1 MWLSVKK
8 KEKEKEKEK
17 RKREW
22 YDDIKIAQC
31 HRCLRFA
38 DITMVHGWPTF
49 AVLSI
54 SYIPTFSAPQVLE
67 TFMFIPIF
75 LIFVC
80 LKDLKFFSVFK
91 LFFLLIKFFYN
102 DEIKFWI
109 IVKILNL
116 KNEHKM

>member
-1 MWLSVKK
+1 MHFESCDYLLK
-8 KEKEKEKEK
+8 KEKENEN
-17 RKREW
+17 
-22 YDDIKIAQC
+22 DIKITQC

-75 LIFVC
+75 LIFVF

-102 DEIKFWI
+102 DEIKFGI
-109 IVKILNL
+109 IVEILN
-116 KNEHKM
+116 

>member
-22 YDDIKIAQC
+22 YDDIKIEQC

-38 DITMVHGWPTF
+38 DITMVHGWPPF

-54 SYIPTFSAPQVLE
+54 SYGSRFYYYSSE
-67 TFMFIPIF
+67 FFIIR
-75 LIFVC
+75 VK
-80 LKDLKFFSVFK
+80 LKDWGDWLKKFLKKINIWYIVF
-91 LFFLLIKFFYN
+91 
-102 DEIKFWI
+102 
-109 IVKILNL
+109 L
-116 KNEHKM
+116 KENI

>member
-22 YDDIKIAQC
+22 YDDIKIEQC

-75 LIFVC
+75 FNLC
-80 LKDLKFFSVFK
+80 LSQRSEVFFSFQT
-91 LFFLLIKFFYN
+91 FFPFN
-102 DEIKFWI
+102 
-109 IVKILNL
+109 
-116 KNEHKM
+116 